1 MLSIILALALF
12 FPGWEKKRCFS
23 LPSPPTELS
32 PVFVLHGL
40 CGSRSSSFS
49 WTFSRLRWVTVPLG
63 AAPSAVSR
71 SLSSLYRGTN
81 ALFFFFSSSLFYL
94 LCVIENSLICSF
106 NNSHNVWLSVS
117 LSSMK
122 DTICSFIW
130 LTKTMSPK
138 SESLNFQY
146 PTP

>member
-1 MLSIILALALF
+1 MKYTTLVCYNLSVISFNAFHNFGISSIF
-12 FPGWEKKRCFS
+12 FQAEKKRCFS
-23 LPSPPTELS
+23 LPSPPTGLS
-32 PVFVLHGL
+32 LVFVLHGL

-49 WTFSRLRWVTVPLG
+49 WTFSRLSWVTVPLG

-71 SLSSLYRGTN
+71 SLSSLYRGTH
-81 ALFFFFSSSLFYL
+81 ALFFVFFFSSSLFYL

-122 DTICSFIW
+122 DSICSFI
-130 LTKTMSPK
+130 
-138 SESLNFQY
+138 
-146 PTP
+146 

>member
-1 MLSIILALALF
+1 MKYTTKVCYNLSVISFNAFHNFGISAIFSRLRKNVFFSPFSTHWALARF
-12 FPGWEKKRCFS
+12 CAARA
-23 LPSPPTELS
+23 
-32 PVFVLHGL
+32 L
-40 CGSRSSSFS
+40 CCSRTSSFS
-49 WTFSRLRWVTVPLG
+49 WAFSRLRWVTVPWG

-81 ALFFFFSSSLFYL
+81 ALFFFFFSSSLFYL

-122 DTICSFIW
+122 DSICSFI
-130 LTKTMSPK
+130 
-138 SESLNFQY
+138 
-146 PTP
+146 